1 MERKSISYQGGNIV
15 FIVHQEVGVGMSYE
29 WFDFFNPRGILDF
42 KEKKTL
48 RKKQNEFF
56 LNI

>member
-1 MERKSISYQGGNIV
+1 
-15 FIVHQEVGVGMSYE
+15 MSYE
-29 WFDFFNPRGILDF
+29 WFDFFDPRGILDF

-56 LNI
+56 FWICSSLLVLLRLNIYTCGSIRRQDFV